1 MAVDHQLPVAPLDD
15 YDTCKIGALA
25 YIAVFMIFT
34 LDRNNTFTSIVKRNI
49 VYPGRRLQ

>member
-1 MAVDHQLPVAPLDD
+1 MAVGHQLPVAPLDD

-49 VYPGRRLQ
+49 VCSGRRLQ